1 MTERY
6 RESCSSCGSEEII
19 RNGSCLAECR
29 CCGLVYS
36 LPNHHLGDCPYSAAY
51 YGKGS
56 SKFIPI
62 IQKIRNRIMQARAE
76 SYLALIPKSVRKPRI
91 LDVGC
96 AEGRLLKAF
105 CEKGCECWGVE
116 HSDYPD
122 ERFLLHDRIRY
133 LKGDIG
139 ELDLPRGGFDLIF
152 LWHVLEHLDEPD
164 RAMKMVYEACS
175 AEGIIIL
182 AVPNFASL
190 ESRRFKEKWFHLDLP
205 FHKYHFTYKSLNY
218 LVEKNRLKIIR
229 MTCLSFEQGP
239 YGLIQSILNE
249 MGWQKNEVYEALK
262 GNRIAGRSAH
272 LLVQLGLVAFLAMPA
287 LLATLLTS
295 SDCAGPVL
303 EVALKRKD
311 QHPFKPAASFSWE
324 GKGSNRR
331 ETG

>member
-1 MTERY
+1 MTSRY
-6 RESCSSCGSEEII
+6 RERCSSCGSEEII
-19 RNGSCLAECR
+19 RSGSCLAECR
-29 CCGLVYS
+29 FCGLVSS
-36 LPNHHLGDCPYSAAY
+36 LAKDHLTGIPYTAAY

-56 SKFIPI
+56 SKFVPI

-76 SYLALIPKSVRKPRI
+76 SYLALVPKNVRKPRV

-105 CEKGCECWGVE
+105 YEKGCECWGVE
-116 HSDYPD
+116 HSEYPD
-122 ERFLLHDRIRY
+122 GRFLLHDRIRY

-139 ELDLPRGGFDLIF
+139 GLDLPREGFDLIF
-152 LWHVLEHLDEPD
+152 LWHVLEHLNEPD
-164 RAMKMVYEACS
+164 RAMKMAYEACS
-175 AEGIIIL
+175 AEGTIIL

-205 FHKYHFTYKSLNY
+205 FHKYHFTVKSLNY
-218 LVEKNRLKIIR
+218 LVEKNRLRIIR
-229 MTCLSFEQGP
+229 MNCLSFEQGP

-249 MGWQKNEVYEALK
+249 MGWKKNEVYEALK

-287 LLATLLTS
+287 LFATLLTS
-295 SDCAGPVL
+295 SNGAGPVL
-303 EVALKRKD
+303 EVALKRED
-311 QHPFKPAASFSWE
+311 QHPFKPAGSFSWE
-324 GKGSNRR
+324 GKRTNSR